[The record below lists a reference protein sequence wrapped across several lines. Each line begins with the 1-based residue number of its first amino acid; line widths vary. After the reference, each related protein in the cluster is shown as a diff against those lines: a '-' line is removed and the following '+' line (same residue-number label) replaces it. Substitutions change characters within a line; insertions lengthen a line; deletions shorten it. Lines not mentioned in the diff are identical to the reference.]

1 MAIHKGKVLIK
12 PIFLALPKSLFGVGP
27 RDILGQSRRNMSLDL
42 SKLIGQ
48 IVDLAA
54 SLKSKEGE
62 RKAKLEFAL
71 KTVKSSAAD
80 MNGLKQKVEASKST
94 WLVPGLKESIDLGQT
109 APGCPDDFIVLA
121 SDGSHID
128 VDRHQSAH
136 CFLINIGIAQL
147 KYGRNPDAQLLNFPS
162 LYFKDG
168 EVAITSTDG
177 RQIPIE
183 GQLLG
188 IKRSIEECRW
198 LAERVNELSADLPL
212 VALLD
217 GSLILWRLAEQVY
230 PDFVIRELLIDG
242 FLKYLTRLREISR
255 RRPLV
260 VASYISFPRSTEVV
274 NLLRLAI
281 CPHQQVDCDRYCS
294 GKFEGRECDVVGG
307 LLDRDLFARLLTP
320 GQRSALFSSR
330 SSVVVKYYGANE
342 VNFFYIR
349 LDGEVARVEVPLWVA
364 ENEKLVGLVHSTI
377 WDQCRRGLGY
387 PVALSEA
394 HEQAVVNVADREQFW
409 RLVNQ
414 ILVED
419 GIFLESS
426 AKSESK
432 RARWI

>member
-1 MAIHKGKVLIK
+1 
-12 PIFLALPKSLFGVGP
+12 
-27 RDILGQSRRNMSLDL
+27 MSLDL
-42 SKLIGQ
+42 SKLVGQ

-54 SLKSKEGE
+54 SLKSKAGE
-62 RKAKLEFAL
+62 KQAKLEFAL
-71 KTVKSSAAD
+71 KTLKSSAAD
-80 MNGLKQKVEASKST
+80 INGLKQKVEASKST
-94 WLVPGLKESIDLGQT
+94 WLVAGPKESLDLRQT
-109 APGCPDDFIVLA
+109 APGCPDDFMVLA

-136 CFLINIGIAQL
+136 CFLINVGIAQL
-147 KYGRNPDAQLLNFPS
+147 KYGGNPDAQLLSFPY
-162 LYFKDG
+162 LYFKGG
-168 EVAITSTDG
+168 EVAITSADG
-177 RQIPIE
+177 RQMPIE

-188 IKRSIEECRW
+188 IKRGIEECRW
-198 LAERVNELSADLPL
+198 LAERIKELDVDLPL

-230 PDFVIRELLIDG
+230 PDFVIRGLLIDG
-242 FLKYLTRLREISR
+242 FLKYLSQLRELSR
-255 RRPLV
+255 HRRLA

-281 CPHQQVDCDRYCS
+281 CPHLPVDCDRYCS

-307 LLDRDLFARLLTP
+307 LLDRDLFSKLLTP

-342 VNFFYIR
+342 VNFFYVR

-364 ENEKLVGLVHSTI
+364 ENEKLVGLVHATI
-377 WDQCRRGLGY
+377 LDQCRRGLGY

-394 HEQAVVNVADREQFW
+394 HEQAVVNFADREQFW
-409 RLVNQ
+409 ELVNQ

>member
-1 MAIHKGKVLIK
+1 
-12 PIFLALPKSLFGVGP
+12 
-27 RDILGQSRRNMSLDL
+27 MSLDL
-42 SKLIGQ
+42 SKLISQ
-48 IVDLAA
+48 IVDLAT
-54 SLKSKEGE
+54 SLKLKEGE
-62 RKAKLEFAL
+62 RQAKLEFAL
-71 KTVKSSAAD
+71 KTLKSSAAD
-80 MNGLKQKVEASKST
+80 LNALKQKVEASKST
-94 WLVPGLKESIDLGQT
+94 WLVAGLKESIDLRQT
-109 APGCPDDFIVLA
+109 APHCPDDFMVLA

-136 CFLINIGIAQL
+136 CFLINIGMAQL
-147 KYGRNPDAQLLNFPS
+147 QYGRNPDAQLLSFPS
-162 LYFKDG
+162 LYFKDAD
-168 EVAITSTDG
+168 VVITSAEG

-188 IKRSIEECRW
+188 IKRGIEECRW
-198 LAERVNELSADLPL
+198 LTERVNELNMDLPL

-217 GSLILWRLAEQVY
+217 GSLILWRLAEQIY
-230 PDFVIRELLIDG
+230 PDFVISELLLDG
-242 FLKYLTRLREISR
+242 LLKYLSRLRELSR
-255 RRPLV
+255 RRPLA

-274 NLLRLAI
+274 NLLRLAV
-281 CPHQQVDCDRYCS
+281 CPHQPVDCDRYCS

-342 VNFFYIR
+342 VNFFYVR

-409 RLVNQ
+409 GLVEQ
-414 ILVED
+414 VLSED

-426 AKSESK
+426 AKMQSK

>member
-1 MAIHKGKVLIK
+1 MLIK
-12 PIFLALPKSLFGVGP
+12 PIFLTLPKSLFGVRP

-48 IVDLAA
+48 IADLAA
-54 SLKSKEGE
+54 SLKLKEGE
-62 RKAKLEFAL
+62 RQAKLEFAL
-71 KTVKSSAAD
+71 KTLKSSAAD
-80 MNGLKQKVEASKST
+80 INGLKQKVEASKST
-94 WLVPGLKESIDLGQT
+94 WLVAGLKESIDLGQT
-109 APGCPDDFIVLA
+109 VPGCPDDFIVLA

-136 CFLINIGIAQL
+136 CFLINIGMAQL
-147 KYGRNPDAQLLNFPS
+147 QYGGNPDAQLLNFPA

-168 EVAITSTDG
+168 DVAITSADDG

-198 LAERVNELSADLPL
+198 LAERVNEMDVDLPL

-217 GSLILWRLAEQVY
+217 GSLILWRLAEQIY
-230 PDFVIRELLIDG
+230 PDFVIRELLLDG
-242 FLKYLTRLREISR
+242 LLKYLSQLRELSR
-255 RRPLV
+255 RRRLA

-281 CPHQQVDCDRYCS
+281 CPHLPVDCDRYCS
-294 GKFEGRECDVVGG
+294 GKFDGRECDVVGG

-342 VNFFYIR
+342 VNFFYVR

-409 RLVNQ
+409 RLVEQ
-414 ILVED
+414 VLSED

-426 AKSESK
+426 AKMQSK

>member
-1 MAIHKGKVLIK
+1 
-12 PIFLALPKSLFGVGP
+12 
-27 RDILGQSRRNMSLDL
+27 MSLDL
-42 SKLIGQ
+42 SKLISQ
-48 IVDLAA
+48 IVDLAT
-54 SLKSKEGE
+54 SLKIREGE
-62 RKAKLEFAL
+62 RQAKLEFAL
-71 KTVKSSAAD
+71 KTLKSSAAD
-80 MNGLKQKVEASKST
+80 LNALKQKVEASKST
-94 WLVPGLKESIDLGQT
+94 WLVAGLKESIDLRQT
-109 APGCPDDFIVLA
+109 APHCPDDFMVLA

-136 CFLINIGIAQL
+136 CFLINIGMAQL
-147 KYGRNPDAQLLNFPS
+147 QYGRNPDAQLLSFPS
-162 LYFKDG
+162 LYFKDAD
-168 EVAITSTDG
+168 VVITSAEG

-188 IKRSIEECRW
+188 IKRGIEECRW
-198 LAERVNELSADLPL
+198 LTERVNELNMDLPL

-217 GSLILWRLAEQVY
+217 GSLILWRLAEQIY
-230 PDFVIRELLIDG
+230 PDFVISELLLDG
-242 FLKYLTRLREISR
+242 LLKYLSRLRELSR
-255 RRPLV
+255 RRPLA

-274 NLLRLAI
+274 NLLRLAV
-281 CPHQQVDCDRYCS
+281 CPHQPVDCDRYCS

-342 VNFFYIR
+342 VNFFYVR

-409 RLVNQ
+409 GLVEQ
-414 ILVED
+414 VLSED

-426 AKSESK
+426 AKMQSK

>member
-1 MAIHKGKVLIK
+1 
-12 PIFLALPKSLFGVGP
+12 
-27 RDILGQSRRNMSLDL
+27 MSLDL
-42 SKLIGQ
+42 SKLVGQ

-54 SLKSKEGE
+54 SLKSKVGE
-62 RKAKLEFAL
+62 RQAKLDFAL
-71 KTVKSSAAD
+71 KTLKACAAD
-80 MNGLKQKVEASKST
+80 LKALKQKVESSKST
-94 WLVPGLKESIDLGQT
+94 WLVSGIKESIDLGQT
-109 APGCPDDFIVLA
+109 VPHCPDDFIVLA

-136 CFLINIGIAQL
+136 CFLINIGMAQL
-147 KYGRNPDAQLLNFPS
+147 QYGRNPDAQLLSFPS

-168 EVAITSTDG
+168 EVVITAADG

-198 LAERVNELSADLPL
+198 LAGQVKEVNADLPL

-230 PDFVIRELLIDG
+230 PDFVIRELLVDG
-242 FLKYLTRLREISR
+242 FLKYLSQLRELSRSR
-255 RRPLV
+255 RLA
-260 VASYISFPRSTEVV
+260 VASYISYPRSTEVV

-281 CPHQQVDCDRYCS
+281 CPHLPVDCDRYCS
-294 GKFEGRECDVVGG
+294 GRFEERECNAVGG
-307 LLDRDLFARLLTP
+307 LLDRDLFSWLLAP

-342 VNFFYIR
+342 VNFFYVR
-349 LDGEVARVEVPLWVA
+349 LDGEIARVEVPLWVA
-364 ENEKLVGLVHSTI
+364 EDEKLVGLVHSTI
-377 WDQCRRGLGY
+377 VDQCRRGLGY

-409 RLVNQ
+409 ELVRQ
-414 ILVED
+414 ILGED

>member
-1 MAIHKGKVLIK
+1 
-12 PIFLALPKSLFGVGP
+12 
-27 RDILGQSRRNMSLDL
+27 MSLDL

-54 SLKSKEGE
+54 SLKSKAGE
-62 RKAKLEFAL
+62 RQTKLDFAL
-71 KTVKSSAAD
+71 KTLKSLAAD
-80 MNGLKQKVEASKST
+80 LNALKQKVEESKTT
-94 WLVPGLKESIDLGQT
+94 WLVPGLKENIDLGQT
-109 APGCPDDFIVLA
+109 APHCPDDFIVLA

-147 KYGRNPDAQLLNFPS
+147 QYGRNPDAQLLNFPY

-168 EVAITSTDG
+168 EVAITSADG
-177 RQIPIE
+177 RQMPIE

-188 IKRSIEECRW
+188 IKRGIEECRW
-198 LAERVNELSADLPL
+198 LAERIKELDVDLPL

-230 PDFVIRELLIDG
+230 PDFVVRELLVDG
-242 FLKYLTRLREISR
+242 FLKYLGQLEELNR
-255 RRPLV
+255 RRRLA

-281 CPHQQVDCDRYCS
+281 CPHLPVDCDRYCS

-307 LLDRDLFARLLTP
+307 LLDRDLFARLLAP

-330 SSVVVKYYGANE
+330 SSVVAKYYGANE
-342 VNFFYIR
+342 VNFFYVR

-364 ENEKLVGLVHSTI
+364 EDEKLVGLVHSAI
-377 WDQCRRGLGY
+377 LDQCRRGLGY

-394 HEQAVVNVADREQFW
+394 HEQAVVNFADREQFW
-409 RLVNQ
+409 ELVNQ

-419 GIFLESS
+419 GIFLENS